1 MNHQLIFSTNTKHLY
16 VHVPFCNHICTYC
29 DFKRILKNEHTQPL
43 VDGYFN
49 DLEKWTK
56 KFKFK
61 QFDTIFL
68 GGGTPNC
75 LTDAELEK
83 LLSLIS
89 VYANDDCE
97 FSIECNPDLINQN
110 QIDLFK
116 KYKVNRISL
125 GVQSTNNQILKQI
138 NRIHTIE
145 DVAIAVDLLHQND
158 IYNVSCD
165 FIYALHHLT
174 LDDVEDVFK
183 FILKYQIP
191 HVSFYALEIKS
202 GSLMKKLGLI
212 LDEEQEADQMEYI
225 IKRFSEINYLRYEV
239 ANWTIDPNYCC
250 KHNMAYWLSNDWIGI
265 GYGAHGFENKIQYY
279 FDKPLQDPKLITNQL
294 TDYEV
299 NQQILMMGLRLVNGL
314 DLNIDKFNNAYKMFK
329 DKLKAVSITKNNHL
343 VVDDINLLH
352 NSILDLF

>member
-1 MNHQLIFSTNTKHLY
+1 MSQSIFSPNSKHLY

-29 DFKRILKNEHTQPL
+29 DFKRVLKNEHTQPL
-43 VDGYFN
+43 VDGYFG
-49 DLEKWTK
+49 DLKKWTK
-56 KFKFK
+56 KFIPK
-61 QFDTIFL
+61 QFSTIFL

-75 LTDAELEK
+75 LTNDELEE
-83 LLSLIS
+83 LLAMIS
-89 VYANDDCE
+89 VFADDGCE
-97 FSIECNPDLINQN
+97 FSIECNPDLITKQ

-116 KYKVNRISL
+116 KYKINRISL

-145 DVAIAVDLLHQND
+145 DVSFAINLLQAND
-158 IYNVSCD
+158 IFNISCD

-183 FILKYQIP
+183 FILKNKIP

-225 IKRFSEINYLRYEV
+225 IKRFEEIGFERYEV
-239 ANWTIDPNYCC
+239 ANWTIDPKFYC
-250 KHNMAYWLSNDWIGI
+250 KHNMAYWQTNDWIGI
-265 GYGAHGFENKIQYY
+265 GFGAHGFENRIQYY
-279 FDKPLQDPKLITNQL
+279 FDKPLQSPILVTNHL
-294 TDYEV
+294 SDYEI
-299 NQQILMMGLRLVNGL
+299 NQQILMMGLRLVKGI
-314 DLNIDKFNNAYKMFK
+314 DLTNPKFNYAYNMFK
-329 DKLKAVSITKNNHL
+329 DKLKNVHITKNNHL
-343 VVDDINLLH
+343 VADDINLLH